1 MRVKLSYT
9 VEEEDILSEAAKILN
24 MAADDMQQALDLYKH
39 IPLELKGDAPV
50 TAPELPPEIASRL
63 TSPDGGVPN
72 TLKILNMIEEFRQCL
87 LSLDTR
93 FAEVA
98 GIIEGYDNHVRSA
111 AAAAAGMPAGN
122 ARSAPGD
129 SIPED
134 SG

>member
-39 IPLELKGDAPV
+39 IPLELKGEAPA
-50 TAPELPPEIASRL
+50 APELPTEIAAKL
-63 TSPDGGVPN
+63 TSPDAGVPN

-93 FAEVA
+93 FAEVV
-98 GIIEGYDNHVRSA
+98 GIIEGYDKHVRTAASTTAALSA
-111 AAAAAGMPAGN
+111 
-122 ARSAPGD
+122 GD
-129 SIPED
+129 GDISPPE
-134 SG
+134 GIK